1 MHDILEL
8 TTTECSPGYFAELL
22 KKEYQDRIQITAI
35 DPSESAIN
43 QAKAKTD
50 GGVDYRVATVA
61 DISTEEQLFDAI
73 LFTKSLH
80 HVASLEEVS
89 NKKITTM
96 KLLLD
101 ESFNYIYSLR
111 QTLGKARELMK
122 TDGVL
127 VIEDV
132 DFEALNE
139 RTVGW
144 FMDRIDLLH
153 IAKVS
158 HRHPEHEIAS
168 LLVQDM
174 SVDSFKRWNTFFE
187 RVMKHHPM
195 NHGHDHAMF
204 GFKEMLDGTKR
215 VFGQKNV
222 HINART
228 VNLFQFASY
237 VL

>member
-1 MHDILEL
+1 
-8 TTTECSPGYFAELL
+8 
-22 KKEYQDRIQITAI
+22 
-35 DPSESAIN
+35 
-43 QAKAKTD
+43 
-50 GGVDYRVATVA
+50 
-61 DISTEEQLFDAI
+61 
-73 LFTKSLH
+73 
-80 HVASLEEVS
+80 
-89 NKKITTM
+89 
-96 KLLLD
+96 
-101 ESFNYIYSLR
+101 
-111 QTLGKARELMK
+111 MK
-122 TDGVL
+122 TDGIL

-195 NHGHDHAMF
+195 NHGHEHAMF
-204 GFKEMLDGTKR
+204 GFKEMLDGTKK